1 MLEYDFEQSL
11 GYWLTIATQGMQRAF
26 NDELAPHGLTF
37 RQSQVLLW
45 LVLKKE
51 LSQKQLAALMQI
63 EPPTLAGIVDRMLK
77 AGWITRRSCSQ
88 DRRRKLVRISPK
100 AEPVWETIVEC
111 ARTVRAKAEENL
123 TPSEA
128 MELKR
133 LLSIVA
139 VNFANEPLLDLA
151 ATPTSSKA
159 KALT

>member
-1 MLEYDFEQSL
+1 MLEYDFEESL
-11 GYWLTIATQGMQRAF
+11 GYWLTIATQGLHRAF

-45 LVLKKE
+45 LVLKEE
-51 LSQKQLAALMQI
+51 LSQNQLAALMQI

-77 AGWITRRSCSQ
+77 AGWIQRRSCPQ
-88 DRRRKLVRISPK
+88 DRRKKLVSVSPK

-111 ARTVRAKAEENL
+111 ARTVRARAEENL

-128 MELKR
+128 LELKR

-139 VNFANEPLLDLA
+139 VNFANEPLLEL
-151 ATPTSSKA
+151 PSSTV
-159 KALT
+159 KALP

>member
-1 MLEYDFEQSL
+1 VLEYDFEESL
-11 GYWLTIATQGMQRAF
+11 GYWLTIATQGMHRAF
-26 NDELAPHGLTF
+26 NDELSPHGLTF

-51 LSQKQLAALMQI
+51 LSQNQLAALMQI

-77 AGWITRRSCSQ
+77 AGWITRRSCPN
-88 DRRRKLVRISPK
+88 DRRKKLVRISPK

-111 ARTVRAKAEENL
+111 AHTVRAKAEERL

-128 MELKR
+128 TELKR

-139 VNFANEPLLDLA
+139 VNFATEPLLEFPA
-151 ATPTSSKA
+151 SSTSSKA

>member
-1 MLEYDFEQSL
+1 MLEYDFEESL
-11 GYWLTIATQGMQRAF
+11 GYWLTIATQGLHRAF

-51 LSQKQLAALMQI
+51 LSQSRLAALMQI
-63 EPPTLAGIVDRMLK
+63 EPPTLAGVVDRMLK
-77 AGWITRRSCSQ
+77 AGWIARRSCPD
-88 DRRRKLVRISPK
+88 DRRKKLVRISSK

-111 ARTVRAKAEENL
+111 ARSVRAKAEENL
-123 TPSEA
+123 TPAEA
-128 MELKR
+128 LELKR

-139 VNFANEPLLDLA
+139 VNFATEPLLDLP
-151 ATPTSSKA
+151 TPSNSSHA